1 MYDLKVE
8 MEENGMHEQATGASM
23 VNAFATYLRYEEKS
37 RATSEKY
44 VRDVRAFLAYAAGR
58 EITRELAI
66 RWKEDLEEK
75 GYAVRSINSMLAA
88 LNSFLKFT
96 GKEECRVKPIRVQR
110 EAYSR
115 EEKELTRSEYFR
127 LLKAA
132 EGQPQL
138 KLVLETICGTGI
150 RVSELKYI
158 TVEAVRCG
166 RAEIHCKGKIRI
178 ILVTG
183 KLKKLLLTYARKN
196 HIRTGPIFVTR
207 NGNPLNRSNI
217 WAQMKKL
224 CKAANVSPGKVFPHN
239 LRKLFARTFYRI
251 SKDLSKLADVLGHS
265 NVNTTR
271 IYIMTTGTE
280 HMRQMEKMCLVI

>member
-1 MYDLKVE
+1 MY
-8 MEENGMHEQATGASM
+8 EQATGKAM
-23 VNAFATYLRYEEKS
+23 VNAFASYLRSEEKS
-37 RATSEKY
+37 RATAEKY
-44 VRDVRAFLAYAAGR
+44 VRDVRAFLAYAAGG

-66 RWKEDLEEK
+66 CWKEDLEEK

-88 LNSFLKFT
+88 LNSFLSFT
-96 GKEECRVKPIRVQR
+96 GREECRVKPIRIQR

-115 EEKELTRSEYFR
+115 EEKELTREEYFR

-166 RAEIHCKGKIRI
+166 HAEIRCKGKIRVI
-178 ILVTG
+178 MVTG
-183 KLKKLLLTYARKN
+183 KLKKLLLAYARKN
-196 HIRTGPIFVTR
+196 HIQTGPIFATR

-224 CKAANVSPGKVFPHN
+224 CKAANVNPGKVFPHN

-251 SKDLSKLADVLGHS
+251 SKDISKLADVLGHS